1 MYRRLTLAV
10 GAALL
15 GCSGVAFAI
24 TDSETNASIP
34 FSFASPGARSLG
46 MGGAFI
52 GLADD
57 ATAAYANP
65 AGLTQLRQTEIS
77 LEGRR
82 TDYSTP
88 YIDGGAA
95 TVNPFSTNG
104 LVTSN
109 ADSEKNNV
117 SYLSIVIPHD
127 RWAFALYRQ
136 ELARFHT
143 SFLTLEGADVGPDVV
158 LFPFSSDADLRI
170 LNYGATAAYKVSDAV
185 SLGLGVSYYDF
196 RFKTVTGRVDDL
208 PAVPIAASGQLQDG
222 DDSGYGWNLGARF
235 ALSETL
241 SLGLTY
247 RRAPDFEYSALNVLF
262 SDNGVELPVPVVR
275 AFEGVRFDIPDV
287 WGAGLSWRPTDALI
301 VNFDV
306 NRVEYSQLTD
316 NITSIFN
323 IQSSAN
329 RLRLEDGTE
338 VHLGAEYTFA
348 SMTHPFSL
356 RGGVWHDP
364 RHSVRFDG
372 APATIEDAVLAT
384 LFAGGRGA
392 DTHYAIGGG
401 WAFSKFQ
408 FDFAAD
414 WSEGVD
420 TYSLSGV
427 YRF

>member
-1 MYRRLTLAV
+1 MYRRLSLAV

-77 LEGRR
+77 LEGRH
-82 TDYSTP
+82 TSYSTP
-88 YIDGGAA
+88 YIDGGGS
-95 TVNPFSTNG
+95 TLNPFTTTGLRTN
-104 LVTSN
+104 N
-109 ADSEKNNV
+109 ADTSENNL
-117 SYLSIVIPHD
+117 SYLSVVIPHD
-127 RWAFALYRQ
+127 RWAFAFYRQ

-143 SFLTLEGADVGPDVV
+143 SFLTLEGADVGPEVV

-170 LNYGATAAYKVSDAV
+170 LSYSATAAYKVSDRV
-185 SLGLGVSYYDF
+185 SLGLGLSYYDF
-196 RFKTVTGRVDDL
+196 RFETVTGRVDDL
-208 PAVPIAASGQLQDG
+208 PQVPIAASGQVQDG
-222 DDSGYGWNLGARF
+222 DDDGYGWNLGARF
-235 ALSETL
+235 ALSDSL

-247 RRAPDFEYSALNVLF
+247 RRAPDFKYRALNVIF
-262 SDNGVELPVPVVR
+262 SDGGVPLPDPAVF
-275 AFEGVRFDIPDV
+275 AFDGVRFDIPDV

-316 NITSIFN
+316 NITSIFG

-348 SMTHPFSL
+348 GMTHPFSL

-364 RHSVRFDG
+364 RHSVKFDG
-372 APATIEDAVLAT
+372 TPNTLEDAVLAT

-408 FDFAAD
+408 VDFAAD

>member
-15 GCSGVAFAI
+15 GCSGVASAI

-77 LEGRR
+77 LEGRH
-82 TDYSTP
+82 TSYSTP
-88 YIDGGAA
+88 YIDGGGS
-95 TVNPFSTNG
+95 TLNPFTTTGLRTN
-104 LVTSN
+104 N
-109 ADSEKNNV
+109 ADSSKNNL

-143 SFLTLEGADVGPDVV
+143 SFLTFEGADVGDDVV

-170 LNYGATAAYKVSDAV
+170 LNYSATAAYKVSDRV

-196 RFKTVTGRVDDL
+196 RFETVTGRVDDL
-208 PAVPIAASGQLQDG
+208 PQVPIAASGQVQDG
-222 DDSGYGWNLGARF
+222 DDDGYGWNLGARF
-235 ALSETL
+235 ALSDTL

-247 RRAPDFEYSALNVLF
+247 RRAPAFKYRALNVIF
-262 SDNGVELPVPVVR
+262 SDGGVPLPTPAVF

-316 NITSIFN
+316 DITSIFG

-329 RLRLEDGTE
+329 RLRLENGTE

-348 SMTHPFSL
+348 GMTHPFSL

-364 RHSVRFDG
+364 RHSVQFDG
-372 APATIEDAVLAT
+372 TPNTLEDAVLAT
-384 LFAGGRGA
+384 LFAGGRGS
-392 DTHYAIGGG
+392 DTHYALGGG

-408 FDFAAD
+408 VDFAAD

>member
-15 GCSGVAFAI
+15 GSSGVALAI

-34 FSFASPGARSLG
+34 FSFSSPGARSLG

-77 LEGRR
+77 LEGRH
-82 TDYSTP
+82 TSYSTP
-88 YIDGGAA
+88 YIDGGRASL
-95 TVNPFSTNG
+95 NPFNTNG
-104 LVTSN
+104 LVTN
-109 ADSEKNNV
+109 EADTSKNNL

-127 RWAFALYRQ
+127 RWAFAFYRQ
-136 ELARFHT
+136 EVARFST
-143 SFLTLEGADVGPDVV
+143 SFLTFEGADVGDDVV

-170 LNYGATAAYKVSDAV
+170 LNYSATAAYKVSDAV

-196 RFKTVTGRVDDL
+196 RFETVTGRVDDL
-208 PAVPIAASGQLQDG
+208 PQVPIAASGQIQEG
-222 DDSGYGWNLGARF
+222 DDNGYGWNLGARF
-235 ALSETL
+235 ALSDTL

-247 RRAPDFEYSALNVLF
+247 RRAPDFKYRALNVIF
-262 SDNGVELPVPVVR
+262 STDGVPLPQPAVY
-275 AFEGVRFDIPDV
+275 AFEGIRFDIPDV

-316 NITSIFN
+316 DITSLFG

-348 SMTHPFSL
+348 SMKHPFSL

-364 RHSVRFDG
+364 RHSVGFDG
-372 APATIEDAVLAT
+372 TPNTIEDAVLAT
-384 LFAGGRGA
+384 LFAGGRGS
-392 DTHYAIGGG
+392 DTHYALGGG

-408 FDFAAD
+408 LDFAAD